1 MTDYSPI
8 QLATPWKR
16 TVLLIGCGALLVL
29 GALGAAVLYLVK
41 HAQSQETE
49 NTSSPSR

>member
-16 TVLLIGCGALLVL
+16 TVLMIGCGGLLLL
-29 GALGAAVLYLVK
+29 GALGAAVVYVV
-41 HAQSQETE
+41 HRVHPHE
-49 NTSSPSR
+49 NTNGPSR